1 MDADE
6 GWSAFRA
13 ICARPSCR
21 NKEVKVDC
29 QRCQLSRKGPSYVAQ
44 QDTRTLVVEDDK
56 NDPYPHLGSD
66 PYNKP
71 DGGKE
76 PRLFSK
82 HPVKS
87 LIAPEDKFVG
97 DEVNIQIDGSGD
109 LGILIETFLSVP
121 QGSETKYNFYIDE
134 SDEETTARMFAV
146 LVMANSGN
154 HYVQSAEAILHYW
167 YSAFLPDW
175 VVIILERQVQNALS
189 EIQAKIPFASGDESI
204 NYYKDCGNI
213 DDSTTKVFEAWFSPE
228 FARSHLANYAHR
240 SMLHQGRASLQRAN
254 NIHDRRDDIGKE
266 LSDRWIPPKWRS
278 SRMGYLKTGV
288 LLPITASKDEFKYP
302 NPAFF
307 PNWDRCQDYG
317 FDPMEAWANMYKHPK
332 RSNVPTDD
340 FHGNFFFFMREKLL
354 RFFVALDRVK
364 NYKITVS
371 SHRPPGASINWNMR
385 WATGPSVKVIRL
397 DTLDVD
403 DLGDISVIKDFQGMI
418 NACHGRTKS
427 GSSQATIV
435 AERPEDHAEQVVE
448 ATDNHTEQVVDVP
461 DDHERGDQ
469 EQQRAEQANKK
480 RLKKLEKRKAA
491 KAKKKSQA
499 AASKS
504 ANEAPK
510 DSNQDGGLGKT
521 ATHTPGSVSDTTTG
535 SSGVVFTPSSSSAA
549 SERSQRLHEHFPP
562 LSPAE
567 EKEPGQDEQERG
579 QEGVACTPTALVH
592 DQFEAAS
599 PEDTEEQW
607 VTVTKKQK
615 PKKVGNRIHSKGQHT
630 PAPTNSL
637 RRSVS
642 TKSVTSSPLS
652 INANAVPG
660 QQALTMGRKYR
671 ESRTA
676 YSSPSCGGVDF
687 WGNYRDDSVSTP
699 DEKGLEHTEPE
710 ANASPNSQPSPV
722 ELPRLPNPVP
732 LDGPTLGLWTET
744 PEQET
749 EALSQQV
756 PEKPIQEAPEEL
768 VQTAPE
774 YPAQEASD
782 TTTDA
787 PSNGDEVIVQL
798 PSVSQGIM
806 DTQAPIVIPSRDP
819 YDYSNVPLIRY
830 PEPVR
835 NDTNPNERVIYKSIT
850 YRYGRKRAT
859 ITATVTFPPEPT
871 DNAGSECGEGQSGSS
886 RSADQTAERPDE
898 TGPAL
903 DPVADSAAN
912 PLSDQ
917 GTEQPAKTNPV
928 VDPVAD
934 SHTATSGN
942 DDVEKQGTI
951 IETAASNDANTVTE
965 APVADSVAD
974 NDTANHANVSG
985 NDDVE
990 DQDQHTVVE
999 TATTNEANT
1008 VTNALA
1014 AEPKLT
1020 KAQKKNEKR
1029 KKDKAKAKERAKAK
1043 KTKIQAASQTQAT
1056 ADTADNTAAQAE
1068 MVSGSGAGQAS
1079 VELPNPASGLDIL
1092 ATAAAIIKQ
1101 DAARSETGQVSTIPE
1116 QPASSE
1122 PIDQVDSSP
1131 ETPQLPASPPPSSVT
1146 ASDSP
1151 ATPEPRFLENGTRIR
1166 EGYTVDDLTDME
1178 KGCSLT

>member
-1 MDADE
+1 M
-6 GWSAFRA
+6 
-13 ICARPSCR
+13 
-21 NKEVKVDC
+21 
-29 QRCQLSRKGPSYVAQ
+29 AQ

-56 NDPYPHLGSD
+56 NDPYPHLGSN

-71 DGGKE
+71 DSGKE

-87 LIAPEDKFVG
+87 LIAPGDKVEG
-97 DEVNIQIDGSGD
+97 DEVNIQINGSGD

-175 VVIILERQVQNALS
+175 VVIILERQVQQAVS
-189 EIQAKIPFASGDESI
+189 EVQAKIPYASGDESI
-204 NYYKDCGNI
+204 DYHKDCGSSE
-213 DDSTTKVFEAWFSPE
+213 DSTTKVFEASFSPE
-228 FARSHLANYAHR
+228 FTRAHLGNYAFR
-240 SMLHQGRASLQRAN
+240 SMLHQGRAALQRAN
-254 NIHDRRDDIGKE
+254 NINDRRDDIGRE
-266 LSDRWIPPKWRS
+266 LSDGWIPSEWRS
-278 SRMGYLKTGV
+278 SRMEYLRTGV

-332 RSNVPTDD
+332 RTNVPTDD

-354 RFFVALDRVK
+354 RFFVALDRVR

-371 SHRPPGASINWNMR
+371 SHRPPGASIPWNMR
-385 WATGPSVKVIRL
+385 WTTGPSVKVIRL
-397 DTLDVD
+397 DTLDAE
-403 DLGDISVIKDFQGMI
+403 DLGDINVIKDFQGLI

-435 AERPEDHAEQVVE
+435 AAERPDDHAEQVVE
-448 ATDNHTEQVVDVP
+448 ATDN
-461 DDHERGDQ
+461 HERGDQ
-469 EQQRAEQANKK
+469 EQQRAEQAKKK

-491 KAKKKSQA
+491 KARKKSQA

-504 ANEAPK
+504 VSEAQN
-510 DSNQDGGLGKT
+510 DSNQDGVLSKT
-521 ATHTPGSVSDTTTG
+521 AIHTPGSFSDATTG
-535 SSGVVFTPSSSSAA
+535 SSGVMFTPSSSSVA
-549 SERSQRLHEHFPP
+549 SEQSQRLHEHLPP
-562 LSPAE
+562 MAPAK
-567 EKEPGQDEQERG
+567 EKEPCTYEQER
-579 QEGVACTPTALVH
+579 ELERLASTPTAVVH

-615 PKKVGNRIHSKGQHT
+615 PKKLGNRIHFKGQHT

-637 RRSVS
+637 RRRVS

-660 QQALTMGRKYR
+660 QQALKMGRKYR

-676 YSSPSCGGVDF
+676 YSSPPRGGVDF
-687 WGNYRDDSVSTP
+687 WGNYRDDDSVSTP
-699 DEKGLEHTEPE
+699 DEKGLEHSEPE

-732 LDGPTLGLWTET
+732 LDGPMLGLWTET

-749 EALSQQV
+749 EALAQQV
-756 PEKPIQEAPEEL
+756 REKPTQEAPEEL
-768 VQTAPE
+768 
-774 YPAQEASD
+774 AQEASD

-787 PSNGDEVIVQL
+787 PSNGDEVSVQL
-798 PSVSQGIM
+798 PPVSQGIV

-835 NDTNPNERVIYKSIT
+835 NDTNPNERIIYKSIT

-859 ITATVTFPPEPT
+859 ITATVNFPPEPT
-871 DNAGSECGEGQSGSS
+871 DNAGRETEDGQSGSPQ
-886 RSADQTAERPDE
+886 SADQKAEHPDE
-898 TGPAL
+898 TGPAV

-912 PLSDQ
+912 LINEASTVTDAPAADSAADN
-917 GTEQPAKTNPV
+917 GTA
-928 VDPVAD
+928 
-934 SHTATSGN
+934 SHTAVSGSN
-942 DDVEKQGTI
+942 DVADRDTVV
-951 IETAASNDANTVTE
+951 ETAISSDVNTVAD
-965 APVADSVAD
+965 APAADSVAD
-974 NDTANHANVSG
+974 NDTANHTNVSG

-999 TATTNEANT
+999 TATTNEENT

-1029 KKDKAKAKERAKAK
+1029 KKDKVKAKERAKAK
-1043 KTKIQAASQTQAT
+1043 KTKIQAAAQTQAT
-1056 ADTADNTAAQAE
+1056 ADASDNSAARAVNQAE
-1068 MVSGSGAGQAS
+1068 MLSGSGAGQAS
-1079 VELPNPASGLDIL
+1079 VESPNP
-1092 ATAAAIIKQ
+1092 
-1101 DAARSETGQVSTIPE
+1101 P
-1116 QPASSE
+1116 
-1122 PIDQVDSSP
+1122 VDSTSLP
-1131 ETPQLPASPPPSSVT
+1131 QPQL
-1146 ASDSP
+1146 
-1151 ATPEPRFLENGTRIR
+1151 
-1166 EGYTVDDLTDME
+1166 
-1178 KGCSLT
+1178 